1 MRHVNREALLQ
12 LMCYCSFKTENKR
25 PAARDPG
32 GCSAVIVT
40 SPLNSPPHCS
50 LTCPGLSLSQL
61 LLSFAFQWV
70 SSGGPAQAAGHRK
83 RGRGRWLPRAAGW
96 ELQAYSEERPT
107 KPCQGDPRLP
117 HQTQVL
123 SWSTLRPP
131 ERGMP
136 DPEEPQHNNDR
147 DIKALD
153 ILAAELTADER
164 QAGMYQR
171 RC

>member
-96 ELQAYSEERPT
+96 ELQAYSRKRGPQNHARGTQGSPT
-107 KPCQGDPRLP
+107 KLRLWP
-117 HQTQVL
+117 GLHCGHRKEGCL
-123 SWSTLRPP
+123 TLKSPNTI
-131 ERGMP
+131 M
-136 DPEEPQHNNDR
+136 
-147 DIKALD
+147 IV
-153 ILAAELTADER
+153 ILKH
-164 QAGMYQR
+164 
-171 RC
+171 

>member
-1 MRHVNREALLQ
+1 MGVVRGSGPGCGAQETREGTLASQ
-12 LMCYCSFKTENKR
+12 
-25 PAARDPG
+25 
-32 GCSAVIVT
+32 GC
-40 SPLNSPPHCS
+40 
-50 LTCPGLSLSQL
+50 
-61 LLSFAFQWV
+61 WV
-70 SSGGPAQAAGHRK
+70 GAAGV
-83 RGRGRWLPRAAGW
+83 L
-96 ELQAYSEERPT
+96 SEERPT

-171 RC
+171 